1 MYTFKHFFNYNGF
14 ILSNLGFMPLV
25 HAFKKKSSHSQETK
39 YGDLYFKEPTLEF
52 KVTLGS
58 SLVTVPRAQSNRETR
73 TAHSFH
79 HSLCTSNEDRSTS
92 DERVVGLNRT
102 EHKTKQ

>member
-25 HAFKKKSSHSQETK
+25 HAFKKPSHSQETK
-39 YGDLYFKEPTLEF
+39 YGNLYFKAPTLEF

-58 SLVTVPRAQSNRETR
+58 SLVSVPRAQSNR